1 MSPLWRDELGIY
13 LAPRRVCA
21 VRLKR
26 GLTPVVAGEY
36 EQAVETDD
44 AGHWAAALDA
54 ADALLSQPQWSG
66 AAIRIVLADWWARY
80 AIVPWVADL
89 DSTEERQAYARQLLT
104 SAYGDVVSAW
114 DTQVSDAPP
123 TVSRV
128 ACTVPAELTASVRT
142 LCSKHGAR
150 LASLQPQLIASYDAW
165 RHQLPPVGAWFVSI
179 GDGTLAAAR
188 VADSGWDRV
197 HSVRIGPDW
206 TRELKRLQTFG
217 RLASQNP
224 EEGHVY
230 VDAPCAWREVA
241 GEAGREL
248 HWLEDEDEER
258 PLTTLT
264 RLSRVRRLAA

>member
-26 GLTPVVAGEY
+26 GLKPAVCGEH
-36 EQAVETDD
+36 EQAVQTDHV
-44 AGHWAAALDA
+44 GHWGAALDA
-54 ADALLSQPQWSG
+54 VDSLLSQPQWGG
-66 AAIRIVLADWWARY
+66 AVVRFVLADWWTRY
-80 AIVPWVADL
+80 AIVPWIADL
-89 DSTEERQAYARQLLT
+89 DSTEERQAFARQLLT
-104 SAYGDVVSAW
+104 SMYGDVVSAW
-114 DTQVSDAPP
+114 DVQLSDAPP
-123 TVSRV
+123 TVPRL
-128 ACTVPAELTASVRT
+128 ACTLPADLTAAVRT
-142 LCSKHGAR
+142 LCAKHAVK
-150 LASLQPQLIASYDAW
+150 LASLQPQLIATYDTW
-165 RHQLPPVGAWFVSI
+165 RNMLPPVGAWFVSI

-188 VADSGWDRV
+188 VAETGWDRV

-206 TRELKRLQTFG
+206 TRELRRLQTFG

-230 VDAPCAWREVA
+230 VDAPYAWREVA

-248 HWLEDEDEER
+248 HWLEEVDR

-264 RLSRVRRLAA
+264 RLSYVRRLAA

>member
-13 LAPRRVCA
+13 LAPQRVCA

-26 GLTPVVAGEY
+26 GLKPAISGEY
-36 EQAVETDD
+36 EQTVESDHV
-44 AGHWAAALDA
+44 GHWGAALTA
-54 ADALLSQPQWSG
+54 TDALLSQPQWGG
-66 AAIRIVLADWWARY
+66 AAIRVVLADWWARY

-89 DSTEERQAYARQLLT
+89 DSAEERLAYARQLLT
-104 SAYGDVVSAW
+104 SAYGDAISTW
-114 DTQVSDAPP
+114 DVQVSDAPP
-123 TVSRV
+123 TMSRV
-128 ACTVPAELTASVRT
+128 ACTLPAELTEGVRT
-142 LCSKHGAR
+142 LCTKHGAK
-150 LASLQPQLIASYDAW
+150 LASLQPQLIAAYESW
-165 RHQLPPVGAWFVSI
+165 RYKLPPGGAWFVSI

-188 VADSGWDRV
+188 LAEQGWDRV
-197 HSVRIGPDW
+197 HSVRIGPEW

-217 RLASQNP
+217 RLASHNP

-241 GEAGREL
+241 GDAGRDL
-248 HWLEDEDEER
+248 HWLEDDER